1 MYEVSRFATIQPM
14 QLIQIGE
21 VRQKTVLELVQEMAA
36 RQLAEIE
43 QLKTVIQSRAGS
55 DRSVRS
61 RRRCGSAKR
70 DGS

>member
-1 MYEVSRFATIQPM
+1 M

-61 RRRCGSAKR
+61 RRRCSSAKR
-70 DGS
+70 DAS